1 MDTKSI
7 VTSFFQQFFNE
18 HDLSVVDHY
27 LSPDYIQHDWDVPPG
42 RDGFRDYFEQVFQR
56 FPQFHV
62 DVRHVIVDGDMVA
75 VHGYGITDPGKI
87 EVLVVDIYRMKDG
100 QLAQAVAGVHGGG
113 SPLMETICM
122 MQRYPLEDLKAIA
135 KYLAGIPGY
144 EKCPRFE
151 RAYQS
156 PRAML
161 AKFDASV
168 AAKRK

>member
-7 VTSFFQQFFNE
+7 VTSFFQKFFNE

-75 VHGYGITDPGKI
+75 VHGYGVTDPGKI

-100 QLAQAVAGVHGGG
+100 QLAEHWGTV
-113 SPLMETICM
+113 
-122 MQRYPLEDLKAIA
+122 
-135 KYLAGIPGY
+135 
-144 EKCPRFE
+144 
-151 RAYQS
+151 QS
-156 PRAML
+156 LPAEQFGNSNL
-161 AKFDASV
+161 I
-168 AAKRK
+168 